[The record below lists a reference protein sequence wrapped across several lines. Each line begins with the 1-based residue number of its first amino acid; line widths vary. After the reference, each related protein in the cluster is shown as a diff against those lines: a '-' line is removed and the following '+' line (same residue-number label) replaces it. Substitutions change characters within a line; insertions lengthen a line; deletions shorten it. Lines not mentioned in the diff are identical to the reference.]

1 MSRGLLVAI
10 EGIDGTG
17 KTTLI
22 SNLKNIIN
30 ERPEYKKYKNDV
42 IFTKEPYNYNDI
54 KQKLK
59 TETNPAIILNMFIDD
74 YLIHL
79 NELIYPALNSGKIVI
94 TDRYIESR
102 IAYQS
107 AMMCKDIHK
116 LDETIDFI
124 KNKHPIIVEPDLTIL
139 LRAQPI
145 TIKNRL
151 SGRKQDSSDIENK
164 VDMKFVEN
172 VYLKLLESKPDKHF
186 VMWTDGCARCISNRI
201 MKKLSTDIFSK
212 I

>member
-1 MSRGLLVAI
+1 MSRGLLIAI

-17 KTTLI
+17 KTTMI
-22 SNLKNIIN
+22 SNLKNILN
-30 ERPEYKKYKNDV
+30 EKSEYEKYKNNV
-42 IFTKEPYNYNDI
+42 IFTKEPYNYNEV

-59 TETNPAIILNMFIDD
+59 TETDPEVILKIFIDD

-79 NELIYPALNSGKIVI
+79 NEQIYPALNNGKIII

-107 AMMCKDIHK
+107 AMMCKDVHK

-124 KNKHPIIVEPDLTIL
+124 KNKHPIIVEPDFTIL
-139 LRAQPI
+139 LRAQPE
-145 TIKNRL
+145 TIKRRL
-151 SGRKQDSSDIENK
+151 SGRKDSTDIENK
-164 VDMKFVEN
+164 VNMKLVEN

-201 MKKLSTDIFSK
+201 MKKLTTDVFSK

>member
-1 MSRGLLVAI
+1 MPRGLLIAI

-17 KTTLI
+17 KTTMI
-22 SNLKNIIN
+22 SNLKNILDKK
-30 ERPEYKKYKNDV
+30 PEYEKYKNKV
-42 IFTKEPYNYNDI
+42 IFTKEPYNYNEV

-59 TETNPAIILNMFIDD
+59 TETDPEVILKIFIDD

-79 NELIYPALNSGKIVI
+79 KEQIYPALNDGKIII

-107 AMMCKDIHK
+107 AMMCKDVHK

-124 KNKHPIIVEPDLTIL
+124 KNKHPIIVEPDFTIL
-139 LRAQPI
+139 LRAQPE
-145 TIKNRL
+145 TIKHRL
-151 SGRKQDSSDIENK
+151 SGRKDATDIENK
-164 VDMKFVEN
+164 VNMKLVEN

-201 MKKLSTDIFSK
+201 MKKLATDIFSK

>member
-1 MSRGLLVAI
+1 MSRGLLIAI

-17 KTTLI
+17 KTTMI
-22 SNLKNIIN
+22 SNLKNILN
-30 ERPEYKKYKNDV
+30 EKPEYEKYKNKV
-42 IFTKEPYNYNDI
+42 IFTKEPYNYNEV

-59 TETNPAIILNMFIDD
+59 TETDPEVILKIFIDD

-79 NELIYPALNSGKIVI
+79 NEQIYPALNSGKIII

-107 AMMCKDIHK
+107 AMMCKDVHK

-124 KNKHPIIVEPDLTIL
+124 KNKHPIIVEPDFTIL
-139 LRAQPI
+139 LRAQPE
-145 TIKNRL
+145 TIKRRL
-151 SGRKQDSSDIENK
+151 SGRKDSTDIENK
-164 VDMKFVEN
+164 VNMKLVEN

-201 MKKLSTDIFSK
+201 MKKLATDIFSK

>member
-1 MSRGLLVAI
+1 MSRGLLIAI

-17 KTTLI
+17 KTTMI
-22 SNLKNIIN
+22 SNLKNILN
-30 ERPEYKKYKNDV
+30 EKSEYEKYKNNV
-42 IFTKEPYNYNDI
+42 IFTKEPYNYDKV

-59 TETNPAIILNMFIDD
+59 TETDPAVILNLFIDD
-74 YLIHL
+74 YLVHL
-79 NELIYPALNSGKIVI
+79 NELIYPALNSGKIII

-107 AMMCKDIHK
+107 AMMCKDVHK

-124 KNKHPIIVEPDLTIL
+124 RNKHPIIVEPDFTIL
-139 LRAQPI
+139 LRAQPE
-145 TIKNRL
+145 TIKRRL
-151 SGRKQDSSDIENK
+151 SGRKDSTDIENK
-164 VDMKFVEN
+164 VNMKLVEN

-201 MKKLSTDIFSK
+201 MKKLTTDVFSK

>member
-1 MSRGLLVAI
+1 MSRGLLIAI

-17 KTTLI
+17 KTTMI
-22 SNLKNIIN
+22 SNLKNILN
-30 ERPEYKKYKNDV
+30 EKSEYEKYKNNV
-42 IFTKEPYNYNDI
+42 IFTKEPYNYNEV

-59 TETNPAIILNMFIDD
+59 TETDPEVILKIFIDD

-79 NELIYPALNSGKIVI
+79 NEQIYPALNNGKIII

-124 KNKHPIIVEPDLTIL
+124 KNKHPIIVEPDFTIL
-139 LRAQPI
+139 LRAQPE
-145 TIKNRL
+145 TIKRRL
-151 SGRKQDSSDIENK
+151 SGRKDSTDIENK
-164 VDMKFVEN
+164 VNMKLVEN

-201 MKKLSTDIFSK
+201 MKKLTTDVFSK